1 MHKRIHQSIS
11 IRMIELM
18 DHRWYGVWKIL
29 CVIFSQVQASKRA
42 RINSIV
48 NSSSTSIQIT
58 IRNITFFLFLL
69 FSQSRNDSV
78 MLCMCIKY
86 LSFSTLNIDLFSLIA
101 FVRFGFNT
109 HTHKQHNTTTEVNE
123 ELLTKRRLNIRKF
136 FYYVQLRAVQ
146 LFSCALF
153 FWPRELSYPCTNKH
167 SHTHKHTKERQ
178 YKKKKRTN
186 NLLKC
191 D

>member
-1 MHKRIHQSIS
+1 MVRSMENIVCDFFSS
-11 IRMIELM
+11 AGE
-18 DHRWYGVWKIL
+18 WKSENKFN
-29 CVIFSQVQASKRA
+29 CKQH
-42 RINSIV
+42 
-48 NSSSTSIQIT
+48 SSTSIQIT

-109 HTHKQHNTTTEVNE
+109 DTHKQHNTTTEVNE

-167 SHTHKHTKERQ
+167 SHTHTQTHERETIQ
-178 YKKKKRTN
+178 E
-186 NLLKC
+186 
-191 D
+191 

>member
-1 MHKRIHQSIS
+1 
-11 IRMIELM
+11 
-18 DHRWYGVWKIL
+18 
-29 CVIFSQVQASKRA
+29 
-42 RINSIV
+42 
-48 NSSSTSIQIT
+48 
-58 IRNITFFLFLL
+58 
-69 FSQSRNDSV
+69 

-109 HTHKQHNTTTEVNE
+109 HTHNTTTEVNE

-167 SHTHKHTKERQ
+167 SHTHTQTHERETIQ
-178 YKKKKRTN
+178 EEKNAQIIFWNATN
-186 NLLKC
+186 VMSGVQFAAFRSSEHYVCMPNAMLGAQSPLPPPPPR
-191 D
+191 DFSTIV